1 MFPHLFDE
9 DFEFDRCLAL
19 RVVACLGAEGVGFAV
34 EFLHEEVKAA
44 ADGAI
49 LLQGFARFLDVKAQ
63 AVKLFLDVHFGE
75 DLRQR
80 LAGNGGVGLVLQGAQ
95 ALLQAGGGFF
105 L

>member
-1 MFPHLFDE
+1 M
-9 DFEFDRCLAL
+9 
-19 RVVACLGAEGVGFAV
+19 
-34 EFLHEEVKAA
+34 
-44 ADGAI
+44 
-49 LLQGFARFLDVKAQ
+49 QGFARFLDVKLQ